1 MGGGRRYEYPKWVW
15 SPSGGWWADPVH
27 WKRNTIFCGV
37 VIAATA
43 FAVYQYSESKT
54 VSVIIYYPTT
64 TSPIISV
71 FISNF
76 MACVCVSL
84 YLMSR
89 GPSTP
94 STWRVQR
101 VMVTVMAR
109 VIIRLYYT

>member
-54 VSVIIYYPTT
+54 RTFYPKYVE
-64 TSPIISV
+64 SAESH
-71 FISNF
+71 
-76 MACVCVSL
+76 
-84 YLMSR
+84 
-89 GPSTP
+89 GHGHGKGHH
-94 STWRVQR
+94 
-101 VMVTVMAR
+101 
-109 VIIRLYYT
+109 